1 MKFKRENALNL
12 QKIYGGSYY
21 EYDILRQTT
30 IERLSKEYHYL
41 TKEQF
46 MKHIL
51 QQTAIILDKII
62 KE

>member
-1 MKFKRENALNL
+1 MKFKRENAMNL
-12 QKIYGGSYY
+12 HKIYGGSYY
-21 EYDILRQTT
+21 DYDILRQTT
-30 IERLSKEYHYL
+30 IERLSKEYYYL

-46 MKHIL
+46 MKYIL

>member
-30 IERLSKEYHYL
+30 IERLSKEYYYL

-51 QQTAIILDKII
+51 QQTAIILDRII